1 MNQMFDK
8 CIMANKKEI
17 SRKAGISTRHLEYI
31 LNKERNASARV
42 AVKLEKLTGIS
53 KEVWVFGTKR
63 QRSSAWKQLQ
73 QEQPK
78 SITHDPKGS
87 GLVTKSVHQTKL

>member
-8 CIMANKKEI
+8 WIMANKKEI

-73 QEQPK
+73 QEQK
-78 SITHDPKGS
+78 K
-87 GLVTKSVHQTKL
+87 